1 MVKLYKS
8 WQGPEADAQ
17 QAALDATRAAFQK
30 YSMIPAMKAAVAKY
44 GKKESW
50 KTVRPPLMAL
60 TAEQEKALLASLE
73 TLGFQMPGL

>member
-1 MVKLYKS
+1 
-8 WQGPEADAQ
+8 
-17 QAALDATRAAFQK
+17 
-30 YSMIPAMKAAVAKY
+30 MIPALKAAVAKY